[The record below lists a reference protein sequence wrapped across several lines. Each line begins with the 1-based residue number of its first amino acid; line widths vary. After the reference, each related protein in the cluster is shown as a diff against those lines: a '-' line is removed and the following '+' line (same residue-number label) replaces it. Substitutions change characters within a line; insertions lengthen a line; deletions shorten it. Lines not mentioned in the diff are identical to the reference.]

1 MAPSSNSSTYL
12 KWGILGT
19 AGINR
24 RIIPAISTSN
34 RNRLIGIASRTHNN
48 AETYAK
54 DWDIPNAYGNYEDLL
69 ADESIEVV
77 YIPLPNSLHAE
88 WTCKAAQAGKHI
100 LCEKPLALSVE
111 EVEAMDAAAKR
122 SKVVLAEAFMYRH
135 HAQTLKVKEL
145 VDDGAIGEVL
155 LIHGFFSFPLSRK
168 VDVRLDPKLGG
179 GSLWDV
185 GCYPINFARY
195 IMGGEPNQ
203 VSGWQYKDTSG
214 VDTIFVGQ
222 MEFAGKTFAQFDCG
236 FILPFRTG
244 IEIIGRQGKINM
256 TTPFNPGINEQI
268 IITRGDETETMTI
281 KGEQLYLGEIEDIAD
296 AILLGKPTRISI
308 EDSRGNVRVLQ
319 SLYESAMK
327 NKPIM
332 VTG

>member
-1 MAPSSNSSTYL
+1 M
-12 KWGILGT
+12 
-19 AGINR
+19 
-24 RIIPAISTSN
+24 
-34 RNRLIGIASRTHNN
+34 
-48 AETYAK
+48 
-54 DWDIPNAYGNYEDLL
+54 
-69 ADESIEVV
+69 
-77 YIPLPNSLHAE
+77 HAE
-88 WTCKAAQAGKHI
+88 WTCKAAQAGKHV

-111 EVEAMDAAAKR
+111 EVDAMDAAARR

-145 VDDGAIGEVL
+145 VDEGAIGEVL
-155 LIHGFFSFPLSRK
+155 LIRGFFSFPLSRK

-185 GCYPINFARY
+185 GCYPINLARY
-195 IMGGEPNQ
+195 IMGSEPHQ
-203 VSGWQYKDTSG
+203 VSAWQYVDTFG

-222 MEFAGKTFAQFDCG
+222 MEFDGKTFAQFDCG

-244 IEIIGRQGKINM
+244 MEIIGRQGKIYLPA
-256 TTPFNPGINEQI
+256 PFNPGINEKIYITHGDEMETI
-268 IITRGDETETMTI
+268 IIKGD
-281 KGEQLYLGEIEDIAD
+281 QLYLGEMEDMAD

-308 EDSRGNVRVLQ
+308 QDSRGNVRVIQ

-332 VTG
+332 VKG